1 MDLKKFLGAFGNSS
15 QIFEGIKNN
24 IFKKEHI
31 EAEAALRWSI
41 CKKCDSLD
49 TNVVKSAVAVY
60 NLKLVLC
67 HLVVQRTSG
76 KQLWMKKQNKNL
88 KQILIMKI
96 ELFESEINAID
107 SNEEL
112 GEYVRSKML
121 FVKSIDN
128 DEAFE
133 ILLSDLNDIDNSD
146 GEAGLND
153 SVIPEDEYINMLE
166 NVSISAYPPN
176 EWVSTTTSI
185 YNLDIKF

>member
-1 MDLKKFLGAFGNSS
+1 
-15 QIFEGIKNN
+15 
-24 IFKKEHI
+24 
-31 EAEAALRWSI
+31 
-41 CKKCDSLD
+41 
-49 TNVVKSAVAVY
+49 
-60 NLKLVLC
+60 
-67 HLVVQRTSG
+67 
-76 KQLWMKKQNKNL
+76 
-88 KQILIMKI
+88 MKI

-128 DEAFE
+128 EEAFE
-133 ILLSDLNDIDNSD
+133 LLLSDLNDIDNSD

-166 NVSISAYPPN
+166 NVSISTYPPN
-176 EWVSTTTSI
+176 EWVSTNTSI